1 MEVSMRNKWNNSPR
15 SPRSLRFLIAGLAI
29 SLLAACNGDSGG
41 GSAGGDLSGTYQAT
55 GTGGS
60 MTLEFKSGG
69 KVTVT
74 MQETGGQPDVA
85 EADYMIEGDRVTIQ
99 IPGGFPFVVVRS
111 GNTLEGGPMGEIL
124 HFRKK

>member
-1 MEVSMRNKWNNSPR
+1 MTTTYRKSPR
-15 SPRSLRFLIAGLAI
+15 RPSSLRLVFATLGVFA
-29 SLLAACNGDSGG
+29 LAACNGDSGG
-41 GSAGGDLSGTYQAT
+41 GGAAGGGDLSGTYQAT

-74 MQETGGQPDVA
+74 MQETGGQPEVH
-85 EADYMIEGDRVTIQ
+85 EADYMIDGNQVTIQ
-99 IPGGFPFVVVRS
+99 IPNGMPFGLVRN
-111 GNTLEGGPMGEIL
+111 GNRLEGSPMGEIL